1 LGETNSMLQRMR
13 ELAVQAA
20 NDTLTSQDRSYI
32 QMEIDE
38 LKASIDR
45 IANTTEFNGR
55 SILDGSVCGTV
66 TSTDPAVK
74 GYIRGALE
82 TEGNFRIEVKAD
94 PGEAQVQKSSIM
106 RVKHE
111 NVATNKN
118 VNTDSGV
125 GGVKI
130 DGLPA
135 GNYSVT
141 ATKIGGGQT
150 ITEYTST
157 TKINVEKANT
167 SGVPEILR
175 LSITGETTDGK
186 SIYWPQNSSYSKT
199 YKELTVPKDAK
210 KADIIALVKTEL
222 DGKTISLADSSG
234 GNATAFELEVD
245 DDGKVTAK
253 STEGKLTEL
262 QFIPQ
267 SKSNINPG
275 AGANSTSNLSTS
287 NSKTDTK
294 YVAELAGRITLKD
307 NHTET
312 ASASSITFTVTDGG
326 TTLGSTTVSIPAGT
340 SVSGITAILNGINE
354 TYLKANGSTGDKYS
368 LTSSESSN
376 NTIKV
381 TATVSEGSDV
391 VLGQTDSGTPSSRNR
406 YTLDH
411 TGTTAFVS
419 ESPRD
424 KGEEKYTLRIH
435 GLTSGVKD
443 LGEITFDSNV
453 KTAEDIAQKVVEL
466 VEANSSV
473 ELNGVKVFLDVQ
485 QNGSSY
491 TITTSNANQDIRFS
505 FYDYKGP
512 DATTKVPN
520 ASFKVSDDGGKAVP
534 GSVASLTGFYGDQ
547 STAQT
552 LSS

>member
-1 LGETNSMLQRMR
+1 MRIGSNLSALTAFNALTRSNNAINKTIQQLSTGLRINSAADDAAGLAISENFRAQSAGIERALRNSQDGISLIQTAEGALGETNSMLQRMR

-157 TKINVEKANT
+157 TTIDVETENT

-199 YKELTVPKDAK
+199 YKELTVP
-210 KADIIALVKTEL
+210 
-222 DGKTISLADSSG
+222 
-234 GNATAFELEVD
+234 
-245 DDGKVTAK
+245 
-253 STEGKLTEL
+253 
-262 QFIPQ
+262 
-267 SKSNINPG
+267 
-275 AGANSTSNLSTS
+275 
-287 NSKTDTK
+287 
-294 YVAELAGRITLKD
+294 
-307 NHTET
+307 
-312 ASASSITFTVTDGG
+312 
-326 TTLGSTTVSIPAGT
+326 
-340 SVSGITAILNGINE
+340 
-354 TYLKANGSTGDKYS
+354 
-368 LTSSESSN
+368 
-376 NTIKV
+376 
-381 TATVSEGSDV
+381 
-391 VLGQTDSGTPSSRNR
+391 
-406 YTLDH
+406 
-411 TGTTAFVS
+411 
-419 ESPRD
+419 
-424 KGEEKYTLRIH
+424 
-435 GLTSGVKD
+435 
-443 LGEITFDSNV
+443 
-453 KTAEDIAQKVVEL
+453 
-466 VEANSSV
+466 
-473 ELNGVKVFLDVQ
+473 
-485 QNGSSY
+485 
-491 TITTSNANQDIRFS
+491 
-505 FYDYKGP
+505 
-512 DATTKVPN
+512 
-520 ASFKVSDDGGKAVP
+520 
-534 GSVASLTGFYGDQ
+534 
-547 STAQT
+547 
-552 LSS
+552 